1 MNVGPNSFGIW
12 KPGAARRIH
21 RSPIPNKFG
30 PTLLLLPLTLFADYQ
45 AGLDAFSLGDYASAM
60 TEWRAV
66 TDGPATAVN
75 PAIYVEAH
83 YAVAMLYWQ
92 GQGVPQD
99 YGRAKE
105 WLLQAARMNHAGA
118 QAKLGYM
125 YTDGV
130 TVPQDYGQALE
141 WFQQAARGGNVD
153 GLYNLG
159 IFYLYGWGV
168 EQDATLAAQYLAAAS
183 AQGDP
188 EAEEALQR
196 VLVQI
201 RNDAAE
207 RVPALEPLPEQE
219 PEPEPLPDPVGANF
233 IREESLEPV
242 GEPLASEDLPEESR
256 MKFAP
261 TEERIAAAESQ
272 VEDMTSGEPDSDQ
285 TPSILDE
292 AWIRAQNP
300 QHYTIQVMALRSR
313 DKVQEFME
321 DYKAFAPFA
330 VFTVQK
336 GSAPLHVMLQGSY
349 PDVASARAAKA
360 RFPRPIQQQD
370 ALWIRRFEMVQRLLE

>member
-1 MNVGPNSFGIW
+1 VSVGPGFSGICGSGFSRDW
-12 KPGAARRIH
+12 GG
-21 RSPIPNKFG
+21 PIANKFA
-30 PTLLLLPLTLFADYQ
+30 PTVILLIPLTLAADYQ
-45 AGLDAFSLGDYASAM
+45 TGLDAFSLGDYTKAM

-99 YGRAKE
+99 YGMAKE
-105 WLLQAARMNHAGA
+105 WLLKAARLNHAGA
-118 QAKLGYM
+118 QAKLGYL

-130 TVPQDYGQALE
+130 AVPQDYDQALE
-141 WFQQAARGGNVD
+141 WFQKAARGGNVD

-168 EQDATLAAQYLAAAS
+168 AQDTTMAAQYLAAAS

-188 EAEEALQR
+188 EAEEALQQ
-196 VLVQI
+196 VLAQI
-201 RNDAAE
+201 ENERPS
-207 RVPALEPLPEQE
+207 RVPVLESL
-219 PEPEPLPDPVGANF
+219 PEPEPASTPPASAEGEDSRAKRAPAVA
-233 IREESLEPV
+233 S
-242 GEPLASEDLPEESR
+242 EPLL
-256 MKFAP
+256 
-261 TEERIAAAESQ
+261 
-272 VEDMTSGEPDSDQ
+272 
-285 TPSILDE
+285 LDE

-313 DKVQEFME
+313 DKIQEFMQ
-321 DYKAFAPFA
+321 DYEAFAPFA

-336 GSAPLHVMLQGSY
+336 GSTPLHVLLQGSY
-349 PDVASARAAKA
+349 PDVEAARAAKA
-360 RFPRPIQQQD
+360 RFPRAIQRQD
-370 ALWIRRFEMVQRLLE
+370 ALWIRKFEMVQRLLE

>member
-1 MNVGPNSFGIW
+1 VN
-12 KPGAARRIH
+12 GAVARKA
-21 RSPIPNKFG
+21 RSYILAAAVPA
-30 PTLLLLPLTLFADYQ
+30 LAAADYQ
-45 AGLDAFSLGDYASAM
+45 TGLDAFSLGDYATAM

-92 GQGVPQD
+92 GQGVAQD
-99 YGRAKE
+99 YGRARE
-105 WLLQAARMNHAGA
+105 WLLKAARMNHAGA

-196 VLVQI
+196 VLAQI
-201 RNDAAE
+201 REEAPS
-207 RVPALEPLPEQE
+207 RVPALEEL
-219 PEPEPLPDPVGANF
+219 PEPEA
-233 IREESLEPV
+233 EPV
-242 GEPLASEDLPEESR
+242 GELPEPTAESVGANSFAIR
-256 MKFAP
+256 KSHIANEFAP
-261 TEERIAAAESQ
+261 TGQDEP
-272 VEDMTSGEPDSDQ
+272 SGESGKEFVP
-285 TPSILDE
+285 TENTAVEEEPVLLDE
-292 AWIRAQNP
+292 EWIRAQNP

-349 PDVASARAAKA
+349 PDVASARAAKE
-360 RFPRPIQQQD
+360 RFPRQIQQQD

>member
-1 MNVGPNSFGIW
+1 VN
-12 KPGAARRIH
+12 GAVARKA
-21 RSPIPNKFG
+21 RSYILAAAVPA
-30 PTLLLLPLTLFADYQ
+30 LAAADYQ
-45 AGLDAFSLGDYASAM
+45 TGLDAFSLGDYASAM

-92 GQGVPQD
+92 GQGVAQD
-99 YGRAKE
+99 YGRARE
-105 WLLQAARMNHAGA
+105 WLLKAARMNHAGA

-201 RNDAAE
+201 REEAPS
-207 RVPALEPLPEQE
+207 RVPALEELPE
-219 PEPEPLPDPVGANF
+219 PAAAPDEAPVGARF
-233 IREESLEPV
+233 ARDPGPTPDEAPVGARVARDSYATPLTVAPTDAEPV
-242 GEPLASEDLPEESR
+242 SGASAGADLSR
-256 MKFAP
+256 AKRAP
-261 TEERIAAAESQ
+261 TAEIPIES
-272 VEDMTSGEPDSDQ
+272 EPVL
-285 TPSILDE
+285 LDE
-292 AWIRAQNP
+292 EWIRAQNP

-360 RFPRPIQQQD
+360 RFPRQIQQQD